1 MHKAELCLQGIED
14 GFYVI
19 KDLLSLLLHLFRHIT
34 KLSSNYGILRRQVCT
49 YDIYLVSFLEV

>member
-34 KLSSNYGILRRQVCT
+34 KLSSNYGIFCT